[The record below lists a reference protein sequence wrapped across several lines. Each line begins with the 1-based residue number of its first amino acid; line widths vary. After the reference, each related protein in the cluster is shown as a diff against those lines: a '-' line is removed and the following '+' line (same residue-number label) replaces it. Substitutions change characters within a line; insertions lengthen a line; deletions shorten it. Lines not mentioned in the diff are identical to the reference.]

1 MAFIIIT
8 CPDCSLS
15 REVPEE
21 KLPDR
26 PVQVTCPR
34 CKGSFT
40 FIKGAERETAAGFSR
55 DVAADA
61 AASQAVGAATPAALP
76 DRVAAAL
83 PVAAEPKS
91 QPPVRQRPRAGT
103 PPAGRPQAAA
113 SPAVSEAKGFP
124 WQRLRIAL
132 LLLLLV
138 SVIYQL
144 REQIPFLQKVRL
156 PVKVRQVITIPPPAG
171 PSPATLPAGSITL
184 QPAPA
189 VPQAESAAPPSTPM
203 PPSSGKSLA
212 PFDLSV
218 FIYAVNAPGR
228 VRVNGQD
235 FKEIKAER
243 DMQYSI
249 NAFGDHFHYGS
260 NTIEFELSPQQGGGH
275 FPPQLHMTVSRTFGS
290 ERRTIGEWRLSDR
303 EGWKKSVSLEI
314 PEVTTP

>member
-1 MAFIIIT
+1 MAFIRIT

-15 REVPEE
+15 RELPEE

-40 FIKGAERETAAGFSR
+40 FIKSAEKETAAGLFR
-55 DVAADA
+55 DASADDAASPAAVAA
-61 AASQAVGAATPAALP
+61 PAALP
-76 DRVAAAL
+76 DRAAAAL

-91 QPPVRQRPRAGT
+91 QPPVRQRPRVGT
-103 PPAGRPQAAA
+103 PAGGRKQAAA
-113 SPAVSEAKGFP
+113 SPDGSETKGFP
-124 WQRLRIAL
+124 WRWVRIAL

-138 SVIYQL
+138 SVIYKL
-144 REQIPFLQKVRL
+144 RDQIPFLQKVRL
-156 PVKVRQVITIPPPAG
+156 PVKVRQVITIPPPSG
-171 PSPATLPAGSITL
+171 PLPAALPAGSITL

-189 VPQAESAAPPSTPM
+189 APQAESAAPSSVTM
-203 PPSSGKSLA
+203 PASSGKSLA

-249 NAFGDHFHYGS
+249 NAFGDHFRYGS
-260 NTIEFELSPQQGGGH
+260 NTIEFELAPHQGEGRFSPEV
-275 FPPQLHMTVSRTFGS
+275 HMKISRTFGS
-290 ERRTIGEWRLSDR
+290 ERRTIGEWRMSDK
-303 EGWKKSVSLEI
+303 EGWRKSVSLEI

>member
-1 MAFIIIT
+1 MAFIRIT

-40 FIKGAERETAAGFSR
+40 FIKSAERETAAGLFRDASA
-55 DVAADA
+55 DVAASPA
-61 AASQAVGAATPAALP
+61 AAAAPAALP
-76 DRVAAAL
+76 DRAAAAL
-83 PVAAEPKS
+83 PAAAEPKS

-103 PPAGRPQAAA
+103 PPAGRPPAAA

-184 QPAPA
+184 QPAPV

-235 FKEIKAER
+235 FREIKAER
-243 DMQYSI
+243 DMQYNI